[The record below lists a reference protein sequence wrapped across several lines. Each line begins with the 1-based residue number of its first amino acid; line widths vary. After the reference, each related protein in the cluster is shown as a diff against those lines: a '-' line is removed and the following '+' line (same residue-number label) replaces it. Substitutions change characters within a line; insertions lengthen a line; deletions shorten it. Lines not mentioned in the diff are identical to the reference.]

1 MAEFILI
8 LLMLIPS
15 IFIGIILYVM
25 KIYTNTNDKSDKNTN
40 DKSDKNTND
49 KSDKNTNDKSD
60 KNTNDENNREDKE
73 TVNIGDVFVYEPIRI
88 RSNPFK
94 DVRTTELDSR
104 TYIID
109 DLKTNYE
116 GVVWVKYHSL
126 SSHRRKTVVYCTSSI
141 DEFLWRSYKHNELK
155 HLFE

>member
-8 LLMLIPS
+8 LLMLIPLPS
-15 IFIGIILYVM
+15 IFIGIMLYVM

-40 DKSDKNTND
+40 DENNRE
-49 KSDKNTNDKSD
+49 D

-88 RSNPFK
+88 RSNPFE